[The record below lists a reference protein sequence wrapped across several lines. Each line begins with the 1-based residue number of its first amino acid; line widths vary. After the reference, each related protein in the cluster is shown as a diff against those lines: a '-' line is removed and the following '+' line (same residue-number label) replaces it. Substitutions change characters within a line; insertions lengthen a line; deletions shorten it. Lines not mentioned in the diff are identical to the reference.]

1 MPNPAERTFIPS
13 NTTLEG
19 YTGVM
24 FSRPGNAAAKTS
36 DDKNGRRRA
45 NFRADFEQLKKL
57 LSFVRPYWTPLIV
70 SIIATAV
77 ASGLSLV
84 FPQVIGNLVNGA
96 LTVGAG
102 TSSLDQSALLLFGVF
117 LVQAVF
123 NFVRT
128 LTSARAGEG
137 TVADLRS
144 SLFEHIMRLP
154 LRFFESRRTGEITS
168 RLTSDVTVVQG
179 LVSQDLNQ
187 LITQVFTL
195 IGGVI
200 ILFIKNTS
208 LTLVMLSVVPVVV
221 LGGAFFGRGL
231 RKLSTDFQDKLA
243 DANAAAEESIVG
255 IRVVQSFTAEKL
267 EAGRYKKAMRASFDS
282 AMRRA
287 RVRAWFVTILILA
300 TFSSLSLVLWFGG
313 RQVVAGSLK
322 AGDLIAFLI
331 YTLVV
336 AGAIG
341 ALTGLATRF
350 TEAAGATQRIF
361 ELFQEGNDL
370 ATSSPRALSQVR
382 GEVTLEHIGFT
393 YGDRGEKNVLE
404 DISFTA
410 RPGEVIALVGPSGGG
425 KSTLVSLIP
434 RFYDPSQGRILL
446 DGQDIK
452 DIDLEKLRE
461 NIGLVP
467 QETQLFSG
475 TVRDNIRYGRPEAG
489 DVEVEDA
496 AKAANALEFIS
507 GFPLGLDTVVG
518 ERGLKLSGGQ
528 RQRIAIARALL
539 KNPRILI
546 LDEATSAL
554 DNESEALVQE
564 ALELLMVGRTTF
576 VIAHRL
582 STIRGADRI
591 LVLEAGKIVE
601 QGTHEALM
609 AQGGLYR
616 DLYDL
621 QFRRDRPQR
630 A

>member
-1 MPNPAERTFIPS
+1 M
-13 NTTLEG
+13 
-19 YTGVM
+19 
-24 FSRPGNAAAKTS
+24 
-36 DDKNGRRRA
+36 
-45 NFRADFEQLKKL
+45 
-57 LSFVRPYWTPLIV
+57 
-70 SIIATAV
+70 
-77 ASGLSLV
+77 
-84 FPQVIGNLVNGA
+84 
-96 LTVGAG
+96 
-102 TSSLDQSALLLFGVF
+102 
-117 LVQAVF
+117 
-123 NFVRT
+123 
-128 LTSARAGEG
+128 
-137 TVADLRS
+137 
-144 SLFEHIMRLP
+144 
-154 LRFFESRRTGEITS
+154 
-168 RLTSDVTVVQG
+168 
-179 LVSQDLNQ
+179 SQDLYQ
-187 LITQVFTL
+187 FITQLFIL

-200 ILFIKNTS
+200 ILFVKNS
-208 LTLVMLSVVPVVV
+208 LLTLVMLSVVPVVV

-231 RKLSTDFQDKLA
+231 RKLSTEFQDKLA
-243 DANAAAEESIVG
+243 DANANAEESIVG
-255 IRVVQSFTAEKL
+255 IRVVQSFTAEKV
-267 EAGRYKKAMRASFDS
+267 EAGRYRKAMRAAFES

-287 RVRAWFVTILILA
+287 RTRAWFVTILILA

-313 RQVVAGSLK
+313 RQVVDNKLLV
-322 AGDLIAFLI
+322 GDLIAFLI

-336 AGAIG
+336 AGATG

-350 TEAAGATQRIF
+350 SEAAGATQRIF
-361 ELFQEGNDL
+361 ELFQEENNL
-370 ATSSPRALSQVR
+370 VQSSPRALPEVQ
-382 GEVTLEHIGFT
+382 GQVTLEHISFS
-393 YGDRGEKNVLE
+393 YGDRGETNVLE

-434 RFYDPSQGRILL
+434 RFYDPLMGRILL

-452 DIDLEKLRE
+452 TLDLEKLRE

-475 TVRDNIRYGRPEAG
+475 TVRDNIRYGRPEAS
-489 DVEVEDA
+489 DFEVEDA

-507 GFPLGLDTVVG
+507 GFPAGLDTVVG

-582 STIRGADRI
+582 STVRGADRI

-601 QGTHEALM
+601 QGTHEALI
-609 AQGGLYR
+609 AQGGLYK
-616 DLYDL
+616 DLYEL

>member
-1 MPNPAERTFIPS
+1 
-13 NTTLEG
+13 
-19 YTGVM
+19 M
-24 FSRPGNAAAKTS
+24 FSRPGQAQSVPS
-36 DDKNGRRRA
+36 DASGRKRPNLRG
-45 NFRADFEQLKKL
+45 DLEQLKKL
-57 LSFVRPYWTPLIV
+57 LSFVRPYWTPLIL
-70 SIIATAV
+70 SIIATAI

-123 NFVRT
+123 NFIRT

-208 LTLVMLSVVPVVV
+208 LTLVMLSVVPIVV

-267 EAGRYKKAMRASFDS
+267 EAGRYQKAMRASFDS

-313 RQVVAGSLK
+313 RQVVSGGLK

-361 ELFQEGNDL
+361 ELFQESSDL
-370 ATSSPRALSQVR
+370 ATPDARALPPVR

-446 DGQDIK
+446 DGQNIK
-452 DIDLEKLRE
+452 DLDLEKLRE

-475 TVRDNIRYGRPEAG
+475 TVRDNIRYGRPEAS
-489 DVEVEDA
+489 DAEVEDA
-496 AKAANALEFIS
+496 AKAANALEFIA
-507 GFPLGLDTVVG
+507 GFPAGLDTVVG

-582 STIRGADRI
+582 STVRGADRI

-601 QGTHEALM
+601 QGTHEALI

>member
-1 MPNPAERTFIPS
+1 
-13 NTTLEG
+13 
-19 YTGVM
+19 M
-24 FSRPGNAAAKTS
+24 FSRPGNATPSKTDS
-36 DDKNGRRRA
+36 KAERKRPDFK
-45 NFRADFEQLKKL
+45 ADLEQLKKL
-57 LSFVRPYWTPLIV
+57 LSFVKPYWTPLVV
-70 SIIATAV
+70 SIIATAIS
-77 ASGLSLV
+77 SGLSLV
-84 FPQVIGNLVNGA
+84 FPQVVGNLVNGA

-187 LITQVFTL
+187 FITQLFIL

-200 ILFIKNTS
+200 ILFVKNS
-208 LTLVMLSVVPVVV
+208 LLTLVMLSVVPVVV

-231 RKLSTDFQDKLA
+231 RKLSTEFQDKLA
-243 DANAAAEESIVG
+243 DANANAEESIVG
-255 IRVVQSFTAEKL
+255 IRVVQSFTAEKV
-267 EAGRYKKAMRASFDS
+267 EAGRYRKAMRAAFES

-287 RVRAWFVTILILA
+287 RTRAWFVTILILA

-313 RQVVAGSLK
+313 RQVVDNKLLV
-322 AGDLIAFLI
+322 GDLIAFLI

-350 TEAAGATQRIF
+350 SEAAGATQRIF
-361 ELFQEGNDL
+361 ELFQEENNL
-370 ATSSPRALSQVR
+370 VQSSPRALPEVQ
-382 GEVTLEHIGFT
+382 GQVTLEHISFS
-393 YGDRGEKNVLE
+393 YGDRGETNVLE

-434 RFYDPSQGRILL
+434 RFYDPLMGRILL

-452 DIDLEKLRE
+452 TLDLEKLRE

-475 TVRDNIRYGRPEAG
+475 TVRDNIRYGRPEAS
-489 DVEVEDA
+489 DFEVEDA

-507 GFPLGLDTVVG
+507 GFPAGLDTVVG

-582 STIRGADRI
+582 STVRGADRI

-601 QGTHEALM
+601 QGTHEALI
-609 AQGGLYR
+609 AQGGLYK
-616 DLYDL
+616 DLYEL

>member
-1 MPNPAERTFIPS
+1 
-13 NTTLEG
+13 
-19 YTGVM
+19 M
-24 FSRPGNAAAKTS
+24 FSRPGQPQASS
-36 DDKNGRRRA
+36 DSKERKRTD
-45 NFRADFEQLKKL
+45 FRADLEQLKKL

-70 SIIATAV
+70 SIVATAV

-123 NFVRT
+123 NFIRT
-128 LTSARAGEG
+128 LSSARAGEG

-187 LITQVFTL
+187 LITQLFTL

-208 LTLVMLSVVPVVV
+208 LTLVMLSVVPIVV

-243 DANAAAEESIVG
+243 DANASAEESIVG
-255 IRVVQSFTAEKL
+255 IRVVQSFTAEKV

-313 RQVVAGSLK
+313 RQVVAGGLK

-370 ATSSPRALSQVR
+370 ANSSLTSPARVSSTQALSALR
-382 GEVTLEHIGFT
+382 GEVTLEHIHFT

-434 RFYDPSQGRILL
+434 RFYDPSHGRILL
-446 DGQDIK
+446 DGQDIREL
-452 DIDLEKLRE
+452 DLEKLRE

-489 DVEVEDA
+489 DAEVEDA
-496 AKAANALEFIS
+496 AKAANALEFIA
-507 GFPLGLDTVVG
+507 GFPLGMDTVVG

-528 RQRIAIARALL
+528 RQRVAIARALL

-601 QGTHEALM
+601 NGSHETLI